1 MYFSTAQYVNFLSEK
16 NNHHSFLLESSA
28 NHVIDR
34 QEILGDET
42 DLNLSD
48 DDENEVV
55 NEENQNEII
64 PHSNSEAENDDEL
77 NPTVRGNFLSILL
90 LLYSSLA

>member
-1 MYFSTAQYVNFLSEK
+1 MSRPVK
-16 NNHHSFLLESSA
+16 PSA
-28 NHVIDR
+28 NHAID
-34 QEILGDET
+34 LGNVT

-48 DDENEVV
+48 DDEDENEVV

-77 NPTVRGNFLSILL
+77 NSTVREYFLSRFFFSTLL
-90 LLYSSLA
+90 SLRIPIRYH

>member
-1 MYFSTAQYVNFLSEK
+1 MSRPVK
-16 NNHHSFLLESSA
+16 PSA
-28 NHVIDR
+28 NHAID
-34 QEILGDET
+34 LGNGT

-48 DDENEVV
+48 DDDEDENEVV

-77 NPTVRGNFLSILL
+77 NSTVRGYILSRFFFSTLL
-90 LLYSSLA
+90 SLRIPIRYH

>member
-1 MYFSTAQYVNFLSEK
+1 MNYLSEK
-16 NNHHSFLLESSA
+16 NNHSFFLELSA
-28 NHVIDR
+28 NHAIDR
-34 QEILGDET
+34 QEIFGDDT
-42 DLNLSD
+42 DLNLSDDD

-77 NPTVRGNFLSILL
+77 HATVRGNFLSILL
-90 LLYSSLA
+90 LYCSLA